1 MPDVKDSGRDMHMKR
16 LVPGLLAAA
25 SAVGFALAIATVR
38 PDASSDACFAEQGE
52 AAIAACTHA
61 IRSGRFSGA
70 ELAAI
75 YDNRAIELRQ
85 RGDYDKAIAD
95 YSEALRIN
103 GELSGA
109 YTGRGLA
116 YEGKAEL
123 EKAKAD
129 YRKALTLTLT
139 HKYEDGQWAQTTAR
153 QRLAALGEAGEIT
166 SSIRAPSR

>member
-1 MPDVKDSGRDMHMKR
+1 MRMKR
-16 LVPGLLAAA
+16 LVPSLLAGA
-25 SAVGFALAIATVR
+25 SAVAFTWAVATVR
-38 PDASSDACFAEQGE
+38 PDQSADACFSDQGE

-61 IRSGRFSGA
+61 IRSGRFSGDM
-70 ELAAI
+70 LATI

-103 GELSGA
+103 GDLAGA

-116 YEGKAEL
+116 YEGKADI

-129 YRKALTLTLT
+129 YRKALTLTQ
-139 HKYEDGQWAQTTAR
+139 KYDDGPWAQNTAR
-153 QRLAALGEAGEIT
+153 QRLAALG
-166 SSIRAPSR
+166 R

>member
-1 MPDVKDSGRDMHMKR
+1 MRMKR
-16 LVPGLLAAA
+16 LVPGLFAAA
-25 SAVGFALAIATVR
+25 SAVAFTVAIATVR
-38 PDASSDACFAEQGE
+38 PNASADACFNQQGE

-70 ELAAI
+70 ELATI

-85 RGDYDKAIAD
+85 RGEFDKAIAD

-103 GELSGA
+103 GDLTGA

-116 YEGKAEL
+116 YEGKAEV

-129 YRKALTLTLT
+129 YRRALTLMQP
-139 HKYEDGQWAQTTAR
+139 YGDGQWAQNTAR
-153 QRLAALGEAGEIT
+153 QRLAALGG
-166 SSIRAPSR
+166 